1 MKNLFVVGSLHL
13 DVIVKS
19 PRIPQKDETIIG
31 KSVEYVFG
39 GKGGN
44 QALAAD
50 QNGANTYFAG
60 RVGSDSF
67 AELLTSHLQLSSVDF
82 SALQVGAGASGM
94 SVAIVETSGEYSAAV
109 VSGENLH
116 IDEKSI
122 KLPKNTGVLL
132 LQNEINDKVNLELA
146 KRAKATGSK
155 IWLNAAP
162 AKRIDTKLLSLI
174 DLCIVNRVEAEFY
187 EFSNKEKIQNN
198 LTIIKTLG
206 QQGLELIEPGG
217 NTKKIPA
224 FNVNVVSSH
233 GAGDM
238 FIGALAARY
247 LEGNPIE
254 SALEYAQGAAA
265 LHISRP
271 ENERKEITP
280 KKISDFI
287 TSNFK
292 S

>member
-67 AELLTSHLQLSSVDF
+67 GKLLTTHLKNSSVDF

-132 LQNEINDKVNLELA
+132 IQNEINDKVNLELA

>member
-1 MKNLFVVGSLHL
+1 MK
-13 DVIVKS
+13 IVTTN
-19 PRIPQKDETIIG
+19 IE
-31 KSVEYVFG
+31 
-39 GKGGN
+39 
-44 QALAAD
+44 
-50 QNGANTYFAG
+50 
-60 RVGSDSF
+60 
-67 AELLTSHLQLSSVDF
+67 
-82 SALQVGAGASGM
+82 
-94 SVAIVETSGEYSAAV
+94 
-109 VSGENLH
+109 
-116 IDEKSI
+116 
-122 KLPKNTGVLL
+122 
-132 LQNEINDKVNLELA
+132 
-146 KRAKATGSK
+146 
-155 IWLNAAP
+155 
-162 AKRIDTKLLSLI
+162 
-174 DLCIVNRVEAEFY
+174 
-187 EFSNKEKIQNN
+187 
-198 LTIIKTLG
+198 
-206 QQGLELIEPGG
+206 GLEIIEPGG

>member
-67 AELLTSHLQLSSVDF
+67 AKLLTTHLKHSSIDF

-122 KLPKNTGVLL
+122 ELPKNTGVLL

-187 EFSNKEKIQNN
+187 EFSNTEKNQNN

>member
-13 DVIVKS
+13 DVIVKR

-67 AELLTSHLQLSSVDF
+67 AKLLITHLQHSSIDF

-122 KLPKNTGVLL
+122 ELPKNTGVLL

>member
-67 AELLTSHLQLSSVDF
+67 AKLLTTHLQHSSVDF
-82 SALQVGAGASGM
+82 SGLQVGAGASGM

>member
-1 MKNLFVVGSLHL
+1 
-13 DVIVKS
+13 
-19 PRIPQKDETIIG
+19 
-31 KSVEYVFG
+31 
-39 GKGGN
+39 
-44 QALAAD
+44 
-50 QNGANTYFAG
+50 
-60 RVGSDSF
+60 
-67 AELLTSHLQLSSVDF
+67 
-82 SALQVGAGASGM
+82 
-94 SVAIVETSGEYSAAV
+94 
-109 VSGENLH
+109 
-116 IDEKSI
+116 
-122 KLPKNTGVLL
+122 LPKNTGVLL
-132 LQNEINDKVNLELA
+132 IQNEINDKVNLELA

>member
-31 KSVEYVFG
+31 NSVEYVFG
-39 GKGGN
+39 GKGG
-44 QALAAD
+44 
-50 QNGANTYFAG
+50 T
-60 RVGSDSF
+60 
-67 AELLTSHLQLSSVDF
+67 HLKHSSIDF